1 MVQGTASRFVDANVS
16 REVAFDLL
24 NRVQSDDAY
33 ANLLLPTLISRAK
46 LDSRDAAFVQ
56 ELAFGT
62 IRNWLLYEKIIE
74 AASSRKIDDIE
85 PDAQIVMVL
94 GVHQLLE
101 MRVPTHAAINE
112 SVNLAKA
119 KASKG
124 SVGFVNAVL
133 RKIALKDKDDWIDS
147 VTKGL
152 SELDSLSIQYS
163 HPIWIVQAFKAAL
176 ASRGIDGKL
185 EDLLASNNL
194 APKVSLAALP
204 GFCTPDDFDKEQQ
217 AQNRSPIGVEIS
229 GNPANIE
236 LVNRGFARVQD
247 QGSQLVTLALAAAPV
262 EVADDNWLDMCAGP
276 GGKAAILAAMS
287 LESGQRFV
295 SNEVSDH
302 RAKLVINA
310 LKPLGDFEVM
320 TSDARSLGQG
330 AQKFSRILLDA
341 PCTGLGALRRRPES
355 RWRRRPDDLVDLVKL
370 QRELIQSACD
380 ALVPGGVLGY
390 VTCSPHL
397 SETTGQVAWAEG
409 RFKGQLEL
417 LNANAILNSISQSLN
432 LDESLRTA
440 QLWPHVH
447 GTDAMFL
454 ALLRKSIN

>member
-1 MVQGTASRFVDANVS
+1 VS

-24 NRVQSDDAY
+24 DRVQSDDAY

-74 AASSRKIDDIE
+74 VASSRKVDEIE
-85 PDAQIVMVL
+85 PSAQIVLVL

-119 KASKG
+119 KSSKG

-133 RKIALKDKDDWIDS
+133 RKISLKDKDYWIDE

-152 SELDSLSIQYS
+152 AESDALSIKYS
-163 HPIWIVQAFKAAL
+163 HPVWILQAFKAAL
-176 ASRGIDGKL
+176 ASRGFDGEL

-194 APKVSLAALP
+194 APKVSLVALP
-204 GFCTPDDFDKEQQ
+204 GFCSVGDFNFVQQ
-217 AQNRSPIGVEIS
+217 ETNRSPIGLEIS
-229 GNPANIE
+229 GNPASVE
-236 LVNRGFARVQD
+236 LVNKGFARVQD
-247 QGSQLVTLALAAAPV
+247 QGSQLVTLALIAAPI
-262 EVADDNWLDMCAGP
+262 EIPDENWLDMCAGP
-276 GGKAAILAAMS
+276 GGKAAILAAVS
-287 LESGQRFV
+287 IASGQRFV
-295 SNEVSDH
+295 ANEISDH
-302 RAKLVINA
+302 RAQLVTKA
-310 LKPLGDFEVM
+310 LGPLGSFEVRI
-320 TSDARSLGQG
+320 SDGRALGQG
-330 AQKFSRILLDA
+330 SERFSRILLDA

-355 RWRRRPDDLVDLVKL
+355 RWRRSTDDLADLVKL
-370 QRELIQSACD
+370 QRELIQSAWD
-380 ALVPGGVLGY
+380 ALDPGGVLAY

-409 RFKGQLEL
+409 KLKGQLEL
-417 LNANAILNSISQSLN
+417 VNANKILNSLSPSLK

-454 ALLRKSIN
+454 ALMRKSIN

>member
-1 MVQGTASRFVDANVS
+1 VS
-16 REVAFDLL
+16 REVAFDIL

-204 GFCTPDDFDKEQQ
+204 GFCNPDDFDKEQQ

-302 RAKLVINA
+302 RAKLVINV
-310 LKPLGDFEVM
+310 LRPLGDFEVM

-370 QRELIQSACD
+370 QRELIQSAWD

>member
-1 MVQGTASRFVDANVS
+1 MVQGTTSRFAVANVS
-16 REVAFDLL
+16 REIAFDLL
-24 NRVQSDDAY
+24 TRVQSDDAY
-33 ANLLLPTLISRAK
+33 ANLLLPTLITRAK

-74 AASSRKIDDIE
+74 EASSRKIDEIE

-112 SVNLAKA
+112 SVNLAKV

-133 RKIALKDKDDWIDS
+133 RKIALKDKDDWIDT
-147 VTKGL
+147 VTRGL
-152 SELDSLSIQYS
+152 SELDALSIQYS
-163 HPIWIVQAFKAAL
+163 HPIWIVQAFKTAL
-176 ASRGIDGKL
+176 ASRGMEDQL
-185 EDLLASNNL
+185 EDLLASNNF

-204 GFCTPDDFDKEQQ
+204 GFCSKKDFEIEKQSLSL
-217 AQNRSPIGVEIS
+217 SPIGFEIS

-236 LVNRGFARVQD
+236 LVNKGYARVQD
-247 QGSQLVTLALAAAPV
+247 QGSQVVTLALTTAPIQV
-262 EVADDNWLDMCAGP
+262 TDDNWLDMCAGP
-276 GGKAAILAAMS
+276 GGKAAIMAAES
-287 LESGQRFV
+287 LSTGQKFIA
-295 SNEVSDH
+295 NEVSEH
-302 RAKLVINA
+302 RAQLVINA
-310 LKPLGDFEVM
+310 LKPIGGFEVR
-320 TSDARSLGQG
+320 TIDGRSYGRENER
-330 AQKFSRILLDA
+330 FSRILLDA

-355 RWRRRPDDLVDLVKL
+355 RWRRSTDDLVDLVKL
-370 QRELIQSACD
+370 QRELLESAWS
-380 ALVPGGVLGY
+380 ALKPGGLLAY

-409 RFKGQLEL
+409 KFKGELEL
-417 LNANAILNSISQSLN
+417 MNANAILNSLSPSLN

-454 ALLRKSIN
+454 ALMRKSIN

>member
-1 MVQGTASRFVDANVS
+1 MVQGTASRFVVADVS

-24 NRVQSDDAY
+24 DRVQSDDAY

-74 AASSRKIDDIE
+74 AASSRKIDEIE
-85 PDAQIVMVL
+85 PAAQIVMVL

-119 KASKG
+119 KSSKG

-133 RKIALKDKDDWIDS
+133 RKIALKDKDDWIDE
-147 VTKGL
+147 VAKGL
-152 SELDSLSIQYS
+152 SESDALSIQYS
-163 HPIWIVQAFKAAL
+163 HPVWILQAFKAAL
-176 ASRGIDGKL
+176 ASRGFDGEL

-204 GFCTPDDFDKEQQ
+204 GFCSPSDFDFDQQ
-217 AQNRSPIGVEIS
+217 EQNRSPIGVEIS

-236 LVNRGFARVQD
+236 LVNKGFARVQD
-247 QGSQLVTLALAAAPV
+247 QGSQLVTLALIAAPI
-262 EVADDNWLDMCAGP
+262 EVADENWLDMCAGP
-276 GGKAAILAAMS
+276 GGKAAILAATS
-287 LESGQRFV
+287 IASGQRFIA
-295 SNEVSDH
+295 NEVSDH
-302 RAKLVINA
+302 RAQLVANA
-310 LKPLGDFEVM
+310 LKPLGNFEVKIL
-320 TSDARSLGQG
+320 DGRAYGQG
-330 AQKFSRILLDA
+330 SQRFSRILLDA

-355 RWRRRPDDLVDLVKL
+355 RWRRSTDDLADLVKL
-370 QRELIQSACD
+370 QRELIESAWD
-380 ALVPGGVLGY
+380 ALEPGGVLAY

-397 SETTGQVAWAEG
+397 SETTGQLAWAEG
-409 RFKGQLEL
+409 KFKGQLEL
-417 LNANAILNSISQSLN
+417 INANEILNSLSPSLK

-440 QLWPHVH
+440 QLWPQVH

-454 ALLRKSIN
+454 ALMRKSIN

>member
-1 MVQGTASRFVDANVS
+1 VS

-163 HPIWIVQAFKAAL
+163 HPIWIVQAFKTAL
-176 ASRGIDGKL
+176 ASRGIDREL

-302 RAKLVINA
+302 RAKLVINV
-310 LKPLGDFEVM
+310 LRPLGDFEVM

-370 QRELIQSACD
+370 QRELIQSAWD

>member
-1 MVQGTASRFVDANVS
+1 
-16 REVAFDLL
+16 
-24 NRVQSDDAY
+24 
-33 ANLLLPTLISRAK
+33 
-46 LDSRDAAFVQ
+46 
-56 ELAFGT
+56 
-62 IRNWLLYEKIIE
+62 LLYEKIIE

-204 GFCTPDDFDKEQQ
+204 GFCNPDDFDKEQQ

-302 RAKLVINA
+302 RAKLVINV
-310 LKPLGDFEVM
+310 LRPLGDFEVM

-370 QRELIQSACD
+370 QRELIQSAWD

-417 LNANAILNSISQSLN
+417 LNANQILNSMSPSLN

>member
-1 MVQGTASRFVDANVS
+1 MT

-24 NRVQSDDAY
+24 KRIQEEDAY
-33 ANLLLPTLISRAK
+33 ANLLLPTLIARAK

-74 AASSRKIDDIE
+74 AASARKIDDVE
-85 PDAQIVMVL
+85 PDAQIVLVL
-94 GVHQLLE
+94 GVHQLLD

-133 RKIALKDKDDWIDS
+133 RKIALREKDDWIDS

-152 SELDSLSIQYS
+152 SESDALSIQYS
-163 HPIWIVQAFKAAL
+163 HPIWILQAFKSAL
-176 ASRGIDGKL
+176 ASRGMSGEL
-185 EDLLASNNL
+185 EELLLSNNV

-204 GFCTPDDFDKEQQ
+204 GFCLPSDFDSVQQ
-217 AQNRSPIGVEIS
+217 AQNRSPIGVEIT

-236 LVNRGFARVQD
+236 LVKKGFARVQD
-247 QGSQLVTLALAAAPV
+247 QGSQLVTLALITAPV
-262 EVADDNWLDMCAGP
+262 EVVDNIWLDMCSGP
-276 GGKAAILAAMS
+276 GGKAAILAAAS
-287 LESGQRFV
+287 LSTGQRFV
-295 SNEVSDH
+295 SNEISEH
-302 RAKLVINA
+302 RAQLVANA
-310 LKPLGDFEVM
+310 LKPLGDFEVKI
-320 TSDARSLGQG
+320 SDGRSFGRES
-330 AQKFSRILLDA
+330 QKYSRILLDA

-355 RWRRRPDDLVDLVKL
+355 RWRRSTDDLVDLVKL
-370 QRELIQSACD
+370 QRELIESAWE
-380 ALVPGGVLGY
+380 ALEPGGLLAY

-397 SETTGQVAWAEG
+397 SETTGQVSWAEG
-409 RFKGQLEL
+409 KFKEQLEL
-417 LNANAILNSISQSLN
+417 VNANEILNSLNPSLK
-432 LDESLRTA
+432 LDQSLRTA
-440 QLWPHVH
+440 QLWPQVH

-454 ALLRKSIN
+454 ALMRKLVN

>member
-133 RKIALKDKDDWIDS
+133 RKIALKDKDDWIVS

-204 GFCTPDDFDKEQQ
+204 GFCNPDDFDKEQQ

-302 RAKLVINA
+302 RAKLVINV
-310 LKPLGDFEVM
+310 LRPLGDFEVM

-370 QRELIQSACD
+370 QRELIQSAWD

>member
-1 MVQGTASRFVDANVS
+1 VS

-85 PDAQIVMVL
+85 PDAQILMVL

-204 GFCTPDDFDKEQQ
+204 GFCNPDDFDKEQQ

-302 RAKLVINA
+302 RAKLVINV
-310 LKPLGDFEVM
+310 LRPLGDFEVM

-370 QRELIQSACD
+370 QRELIQSAWV
-380 ALVPGGVLGY
+380 ALEPGGVLGY

-397 SETTGQVAWAEG
+397 SETTGQVSWAEG
-409 RFKGQLEL
+409 RFKRELEL

-440 QLWPHVH
+440 QLWPNVH

>member
-1 MVQGTASRFVDANVS
+1 MVQGTASRFVVANVS

-24 NRVQSDDAY
+24 KRIQSDDAY
-33 ANLLLPTLISRAK
+33 ANLLLPTLITRAK

-85 PDAQIVMVL
+85 PDAQIVLVL

-112 SVNLAKA
+112 SVNLAKT

-133 RKIALKDKDDWIDS
+133 RKIALKDKDDWIDL

-152 SELDSLSIQYS
+152 SELDALSIQYS

-176 ASRGIDGKL
+176 ASRGIEDHL
-185 EDLLASNNL
+185 EDLLESNNL
-194 APKVSLAALP
+194 APKVSIAALP
-204 GFCTPDDFDKEQQ
+204 GFCSRQEFEIEEQ
-217 AQNRSPIGVEIS
+217 AGSVSPIGLEIS
-229 GNPANIE
+229 GNPASIE
-236 LVNRGFARVQD
+236 LVNKGFARVQD
-247 QGSQLVTLALAAAPV
+247 QGSQLVTLALVSAPIDV
-262 EVADDNWLDMCAGP
+262 KDDDWLDMCAGP
-276 GGKAAILAAMS
+276 GGKAAIMAALS
-287 LESGQRFV
+287 LPSSKRFV
-295 SNEVSDH
+295 PNEVSEH
-302 RAKLVINA
+302 RAQLVANA
-310 LKPLGDFEVM
+310 LAPLGSFEVRVL
-320 TSDARSLGQG
+320 DGRVYGQG
-330 AQKFSRILLDA
+330 KEKFSRILLDA

-355 RWRRRPDDLVDLVKL
+355 RWRRTTDDLVDLLKL
-370 QRELIQSACD
+370 QRELIESAWE
-380 ALVPGGVLGY
+380 ALEPGGILGY

-397 SETTGQVAWAEG
+397 SETTGQIAWAEG
-409 RFKGQLEL
+409 KFKGKLEL
-417 LNANAILNSISQSLN
+417 LNANQVLNSLN
-432 LDESLRTA
+432 PALKLDESLRTA
-440 QLWPHVH
+440 QLWPHIH

-454 ALLRKSIN
+454 ALMSKSIN

>member
-1 MVQGTASRFVDANVS
+1 MVQGTASRFVVADVS

-24 NRVQSDDAY
+24 DRVQSDDAY

-74 AASSRKIDDIE
+74 AASSRKIDEIE
-85 PDAQIVMVL
+85 PAAQIVMVL

-119 KASKG
+119 KSSKG

-133 RKIALKDKDDWIDS
+133 RKISLKDKDDWIDE

-152 SELDSLSIQYS
+152 SESDALSIQYS
-163 HPIWIVQAFKAAL
+163 HPVWILQAFKAAL
-176 ASRGIDGKL
+176 ASRGFDGEL

-204 GFCTPDDFDKEQQ
+204 GFCSPSDFDFDQQEQ
-217 AQNRSPIGVEIS
+217 NKSPIGVEIS

-236 LVNRGFARVQD
+236 LVNKGFARVQD
-247 QGSQLVTLALAAAPV
+247 QGSQLVTLALIAAPI
-262 EVADDNWLDMCAGP
+262 EVADENWLDMCAGP
-276 GGKAAILAAMS
+276 GGKAAILAAAS
-287 LESGQRFV
+287 LASGQKFV
-295 SNEVSDH
+295 ANEVSDH
-302 RAKLVINA
+302 RAQLVTNA
-310 LKPLGDFEVM
+310 LKPLGSFEVRIL
-320 TSDARSLGQG
+320 DGRAVGRSSE
-330 AQKFSRILLDA
+330 KFSRILLDA

-355 RWRRRPDDLVDLVKL
+355 RWRRSTDDLADLVKL
-370 QRELIQSACD
+370 QRELIESAWG
-380 ALVPGGVLGY
+380 ALEPGGILAY

-409 RFKGQLEL
+409 KFKSQFEL
-417 LNANAILNSISQSLN
+417 MNANEILNSLSPSLK

-454 ALLRKSIN
+454 ALMRKSIN